1 MKEES
6 KAARRPEKAN
16 KAVKPKPLKT
26 TVEKKLTEAAKKYI
40 HGSLDDINIK
50 GIEYKRLRQTM
61 RETKANIQESA
72 MRNATTEIL
81 LTANPGCIEMEGN
94 RKVYSLKA
102 KDITA
107 NVDLNTAKNSM
118 ELQLTSFGPY
128 SVDYSRNGR
137 WAREHCMCV

>member
-1 MKEES
+1 MKADS
-6 KAARRPEKAN
+6 KAVRRPEKAS
-16 KAVKPKPLKT
+16 KAMRPQPLKT

-40 HGSLDDINIK
+40 HGSIDDINIK
-50 GIEYKRLRQTM
+50 GIEHKRLRQTM

-81 LTANPGCIEMEGN
+81 LTANPGCIEMEGS

-102 KDITA
+102 KDIVTNA
-107 NVDLNTAKNSM
+107 DLNTAKSSM

-137 WAREHCMCV
+137 